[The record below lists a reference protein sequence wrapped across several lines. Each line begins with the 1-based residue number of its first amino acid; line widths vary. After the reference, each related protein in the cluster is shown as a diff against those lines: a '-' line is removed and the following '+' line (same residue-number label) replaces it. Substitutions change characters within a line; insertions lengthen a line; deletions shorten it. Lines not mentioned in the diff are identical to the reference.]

1 MKLYVEKKV
10 IGGFIIAI
18 SILISLGVYA
28 HINNR
33 ALLTASQEVS
43 HLNDVLYH
51 LERTLVRAADM
62 ETGARGYALTQDPA
76 LLAPYEQGA
85 GKANEHIA
93 HLLTT
98 NGHDNGTQRRILQ
111 LKALLEQK
119 RQFSADLITRAAART
134 AGSGVV
140 LDKIIMDSIRQT
152 VASMQYQQTRQ
163 LHEHEVEMN
172 RRIWHA
178 DVAFISL
185 LGTTVLILVAVFA
198 ALQAHLAARSRAE
211 ENAEQLHRELEA
223 FTYSVSHDL
232 RAPLRSIHGYSQ
244 ILKEEYGEKLDANG
258 RRIADTVMKN
268 ARKMGRLIDD
278 LLDFSHVGR
287 STLRHGKV
295 NMYDLVDAVLSDSI
309 DRKKHET
316 LRVHVHTL
324 PIAVADMSLI
334 RQVWTNLISNAIK
347 YSGKKEF
354 PQVWINAFETGTE
367 IVYSIRD
374 NGVGFDMQ
382 YVHKLFGVFQRLHR
396 EDEFEGTG
404 VGLALVYRIVARHG
418 GRVWAEAV
426 PDQGATFFFSLPRTV
441 NPNDR

>member
-1 MKLYVEKKV
+1 MKLYVKKKV
-10 IGGFIIAI
+10 LGGFIITI

-28 HINNR
+28 YISHR
-33 ALLTASQEVS
+33 ALLSASREVL
-43 HLNDVLYH
+43 HLNH
-51 LERTLVRAADM
+51 REAEM
-62 ETGARGYALTQDPA
+62 S
-76 LLAPYEQGA
+76 
-85 GKANEHIA
+85 
-93 HLLTT
+93 
-98 NGHDNGTQRRILQ
+98 RRI
-111 LKALLEQK
+111 
-119 RQFSADLITRAAART
+119 R
-134 AGSGVV
+134 
-140 LDKIIMDSIRQT
+140 
-152 VASMQYQQTRQ
+152 
-163 LHEHEVEMN
+163 
-172 RRIWHA
+172 HA

-185 LGTTVLILVAVFA
+185 LGTTVLILAAVFGI
-198 ALQAHLAARSRAE
+198 LQVHLAGRSRAE
-211 ENAEQLHRELEA
+211 ENAGQLHRELEA

-244 ILKEEYGEKLDANG
+244 ILQEEYGEKLDANG
-258 RRIADTVMKN
+258 RRIVDTIMKN

-287 STLRHGKV
+287 STLRPGKV
-295 NMYDLVDAVLSDSI
+295 NMYDLVNTLLAGSI

-324 PIAVADMSLI
+324 PPAVADIGLI

-347 YSGKKEF
+347 YSSTKEF
-354 PQVWINAFETGTE
+354 SQVWINAFETGTE

-382 YVHKLFGVFQRLHR
+382 YVHKLFSVFQRLHR

-404 VGLALVYRIVARHG
+404 MGLALVYRIVALHG

-441 NPNDR
+441 TPNDR